1 MGKVNKSNKLLYRME
16 VLLDS
21 SFIISCVKKKIDF
34 ISELEGMG
42 FKILLPKEVF
52 EEIKDLS
59 LHSARETRVACIIAL
74 EMFERKKTK
83 NVTLG
88 DRRTPDEGLIEMGK
102 KGAYIATLDAV
113 IKKSV
118 PNKVVISDSTKGL
131 IVERS

>member
-1 MGKVNKSNKLLYRME
+1 ME

-21 SFIISCVKKKIDF
+21 SFIISCIKRKIDF

-42 FKILLPKEVF
+42 FKVLLPKEVF

-59 LHSARETRVACIIAL
+59 LHSARETRTACKLAL
-74 EMFERKKTK
+74 ETFEKKKIK

-113 IKKSV
+113 IKRSV
-118 PNKVVISDSTKGL
+118 PNKVIIEESSNSLV
-131 IVERS
+131 VERA